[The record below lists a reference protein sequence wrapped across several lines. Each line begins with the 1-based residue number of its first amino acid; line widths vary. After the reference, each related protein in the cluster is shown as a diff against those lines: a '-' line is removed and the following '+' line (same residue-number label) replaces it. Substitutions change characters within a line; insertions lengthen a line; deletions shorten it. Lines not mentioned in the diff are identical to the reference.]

1 MSLMNRYSP
10 RPDSI
15 QLSISSEDIVMEYT
29 PEPPQSIEEEQV
41 PRTGKYFPW
50 AHILE
55 VSLSEPR
62 DVLQSER
69 TFLTFIRFSVSL
81 YFTAI
86 GMILGF
92 RLQSVNALV
101 NHTNPNFNKNAFNH
115 AISYLLIFLS
125 FAILLICSLNYFKT
139 VRRYSQKRIHTYAA
153 SNRAMVICVT
163 AIVVTL
169 IAINVLMI
177 VERYTQES

>member
-1 MSLMNRYSP
+1 MASRLDSRPISTALSL
-10 RPDSI
+10 D
-15 QLSISSEDIVMEYT
+15 SEDIGVVEYA
-29 PEPPQSIEEEQV
+29 PEPSDPLQEEPAPKPQ
-41 PRTGKYFPW
+41 TYFPW
-50 AHILE
+50 AHIIE
-55 VSLSEPR
+55 ITLSEPR

-69 TFLTFIRFSVSL
+69 TFLTFIRFSVSI

-92 RLQSVNALV
+92 RLQSVESPIGRK
-101 NHTNPNFNKNAFNH
+101 NPNFNENAFNH

-125 FAILLICSLNYFKT
+125 FAILLICSMNYFKT

-153 SNRAMVICVT
+153 SNTAMVVCVT

-169 IAINVLMI
+169 IAINVSMI